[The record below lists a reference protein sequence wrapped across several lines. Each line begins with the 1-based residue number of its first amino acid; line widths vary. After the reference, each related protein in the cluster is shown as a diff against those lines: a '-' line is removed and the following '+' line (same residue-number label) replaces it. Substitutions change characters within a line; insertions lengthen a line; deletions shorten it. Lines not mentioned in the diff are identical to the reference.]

1 MDKFES
7 VLSTEDSIAFEDI
20 LNNMSLLLLKL
31 RLCDCFYGGG
41 LESFARVERYGD
53 DFVFL
58 LSEVLNG
65 LEMNYLALDAFSCAL
80 SERRRLLSRG

>member
-7 VLSTEDSIAFEDI
+7 VLSVEDSSAFEDI
-20 LNNMSLLLLKL
+20 LNDMSFLLLKL
-31 RLCDCFYGGG
+31 RLVDCFYGGNLG
-41 LESFARVERYGD
+41 SFARVERYAD

-65 LEMNYLALDAFSCAL
+65 LETNYLALDAFSRAL